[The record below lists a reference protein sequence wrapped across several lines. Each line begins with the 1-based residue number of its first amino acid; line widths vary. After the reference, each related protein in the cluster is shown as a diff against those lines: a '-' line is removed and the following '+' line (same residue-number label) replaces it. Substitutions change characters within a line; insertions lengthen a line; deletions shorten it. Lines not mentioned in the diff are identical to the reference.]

1 MVENTQ
7 QAAATI
13 RQLKIKTGSVTRIV
27 KDHVSYKKEQTQLE
41 EKIEKLKS
49 ESAEEGQIKRYE
61 QDLADTIAMM
71 PSLKTKIEDAITAL
85 EEVMGQAEENG
96 IVTEEFKE

>member
-27 KDHVSYKKEQTQLE
+27 KDHVSYKKE
-41 EKIEKLKS
+41 
-49 ESAEEGQIKRYE
+49 
-61 QDLADTIAMM
+61 
-71 PSLKTKIEDAITAL
+71 
-85 EEVMGQAEENG
+85 
-96 IVTEEFKE
+96 